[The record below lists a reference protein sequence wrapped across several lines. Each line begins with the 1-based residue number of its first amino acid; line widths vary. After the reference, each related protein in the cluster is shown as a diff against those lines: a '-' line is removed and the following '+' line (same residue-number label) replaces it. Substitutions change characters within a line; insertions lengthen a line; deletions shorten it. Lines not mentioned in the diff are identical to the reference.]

1 MPGDLLQREVTTDG
15 RPVSLS
21 RRYLGAGT
29 GPVAVKAAPV
39 LIWVFC
45 AHGSSAGEEQPAAGF
60 ADAGVRGE
68 EEVKGPAALP
78 GPIAR
83 SYC

>member
-1 MPGDLLQREVTTDG
+1 V
-15 RPVSLS
+15 VI
-21 RRYLGAGT
+21 
-29 GPVAVKAAPV
+29 KAALV

-45 AHGSSAGEEQPAAGF
+45 AHGSPAGEEQPAAGF
-60 ADAGVRGE
+60 AVVGVQGKEE

-83 SYC
+83 SYRERGVTSQSARA